1 MNFIERLYNT
11 FIINKNKPA
20 FCVDERDISY
30 VEFLEYING
39 ARELLEEIMPGGN
52 NPVGIIAYDCI
63 ETYAAIFAAWFSGNY
78 FVPLN
83 PKHPAERHISTIKNV
98 GIEYLVSAK
107 TDVNELL
114 GNPENL
120 HIIINAGVKSEISK
134 VPAYAQNEQR
144 MYVLTTSGS
153 TGVPKYVPINLQ
165 NISSYCNGFMDR
177 FPELQ
182 SDACVL
188 ETYDLTADA
197 SFTSYLIPLVAGA
210 CVYILPEGQFKFL
223 SIAKLLSNKKVT
235 WVKLTP
241 SVLSFLS
248 PYKLKLD
255 FKHLKYIIFGGEAL
269 PVSLLKEWLP
279 VFPDTR
285 IINHYG
291 PTETSVGV
299 TSYKIVDM
307 QNIRSMDGIVS
318 IGTPFKEVKFV
329 IIDEN
334 GNVVQS
340 NEKGELCIGGKQV
353 MEGYL
358 NGDDSPFIYF
368 EIDNKSEKFY
378 RTGDIVKKDKD
389 GFIYYLGRTDDQVKI
404 EGHRINLIE
413 TENKVRD
420 LLPGHKVVMVAH
432 DKLPG
437 IKRLYLFIEGTAID
451 KLKLKSG
458 LVENLPPKMVPDDI
472 YPVSEIPITDGGKID
487 RKKLVNDYLV
497 H

>member
-1 MNFIERLYNT
+1 MDFIKSLYNT
-11 FIINKNKPA
+11 FINNKNNRA
-20 FCVDERDISY
+20 FCVDGKDISY
-30 VEFLEYING
+30 GEFLEYING
-39 ARELLEEIMPGGN
+39 TRELLEEAIPGGN
-52 NPVGIIAYDCI
+52 NPVGIISYDCI
-63 ETYAAIFAAWFSGNY
+63 ETYAAIFATWFSGNY

-83 PKHPAERHISTIKNV
+83 PKYPAERHISTIENI
-98 GIEYLVSAK
+98 GIEYLLSAK
-107 TDVNELL
+107 THVNELV
-114 GNPENL
+114 GNPEKL
-120 HIIINAGVKSEISK
+120 QIIINTNIKSEISK
-134 VPAYAQNEQR
+134 EPANAQNDQR

-153 TGVPKYVPINLQ
+153 TGIPKYVPINMQ
-165 NISSYCNGFMDR
+165 NIASYCSGFMDR

-197 SFTSYLIPLVAGA
+197 SFTSYLIPLMAGA
-210 CVYILPEGQFKFL
+210 CVYILPEDQFKFL
-223 SIAKLLSNKKVT
+223 SIAKLLSNKRVT

-279 VFPDTR
+279 IFPDTR
-285 IINHYG
+285 IVNHYG

-299 TSYKIVDM
+299 TSYKIDDM
-307 QNIRSMDGIVS
+307 KNIRSMDGIVS
-318 IGTPFKEVKFV
+318 IGKPFKGVDFV

-334 GNVVQS
+334 GNEVS
-340 NEKGELCIGGKQV
+340 NQKGELCISGKQV
-353 MEGYL
+353 MKGYL
-358 NGDDSPFIYF
+358 NSDISPFIYL
-368 EIDNKSEKFY
+368 EINDKRVKFY

-389 GFIYYLGRTDDQVKI
+389 GYIYYLGRTDDQVKI

-437 IKRLYLFIEGTAID
+437 IQRLYLFVEGTAID

-458 LVENLPPKMVPDDI
+458 LAENLPPKMIPEDI
-472 YPVSEIPITDGGKID
+472 YPVSKIPITDGGKID